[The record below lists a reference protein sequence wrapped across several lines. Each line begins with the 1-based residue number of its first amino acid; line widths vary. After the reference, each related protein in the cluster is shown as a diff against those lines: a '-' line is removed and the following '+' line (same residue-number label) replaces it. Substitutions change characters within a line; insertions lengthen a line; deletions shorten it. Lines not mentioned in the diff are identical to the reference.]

1 MTALQAARVDDP
13 IAHTA
18 SKSWMVVGLIGGA
31 LLGAAAVV
39 ATGGLALVVA
49 SAAVGACAA
58 GGLGEVLGSMSWAPR
73 HVTGMLSEGSPN
85 VYVNSRKAVRA
96 HLSLGK
102 CDEHSGSPKRVAEG
116 SIKTYINNYPAA
128 RVGDKLTCSAEIFA
142 GSPNVFF
149 GGEKVQ
155 TDEISPE
162 VPGWVNWLMLGVG
175 TAAIAVIATPA
186 IALLSTAG
194 AMLGG
199 TAGNWAGGLL
209 FGEGS
214 DGQKWS
220 MLLGSLIGG
229 GAGMKGGAKYDA
241 VRAAKLDAE
250 PLAPDVEVP
259 STDAVVPATKPAM
272 SLEDAMPGMGDAWIQ
287 RGREFADLRDPYLS
301 ARLSDDQ
308 VGALYGYTTDEGYTM
323 LNPALRGMKPM
334 TPGLEAYSQHLSDAM
349 DVLPAKSGTFVRGV
363 RSLPTEILDQH
374 VPGNIVSDPG
384 YFSTDMIKPFK
395 GKIQM
400 QVEGYSGKQID
411 FVSEFK
417 ETNMENEVLFKP
429 NTKFEVIDRVESH
442 GFTHI
447 KLKEL

>member
-18 SKSWMVVGLIGGA
+18 SKSWLVVGLIGGA

-58 GGLGEVLGSMSWAPR
+58 GGVGEVLGSMSWAPR
-73 HVTGMLSEGSPN
+73 HVTGMLTEGSPN

-128 RVGDKLTCSAEIFA
+128 RVGDRLTCSAEVFA

-149 GGEKVQ
+149 GGAKVQ
-155 TDEISPE
+155 TDDISPE
-162 VPGWVNWLMLGVG
+162 VPEWVNWVMLGVG

-220 MLLGSLIGG
+220 MLVGSLFGG
-229 GAGMKGGAKYDA
+229 GAGMKGGAKFDA
-241 VRAAKLDAE
+241 MRAARATEIVNAE
-250 PLAPDVEVP
+250 PVAAESGKP
-259 STDAVVPATKPAM
+259 SMTLKEAKGEATAERWTQK
-272 SLEDAMPGMGDAWIQ
+272 
-287 RGREFADLRDPYLS
+287 GRELADMFDPEMS
-301 ARLSDDQ
+301 ARLSDDE
-308 VGALYGYTTDEGYTM
+308 VGALYGYTTNPGYTEANM
-323 LNPALRGMKPM
+323 ALRGQIEM
-334 TPGLEAYSQHLSDAM
+334 TPQRQAFVDHINQGLDKLPAFDGVTVRGTDLPA
-349 DVLPAKSGTFVRGV
+349 DVLAKNQVG
-363 RSLPTEILDQH
+363 E
-374 VPGNIVSDPG
+374 IVSDPA
-384 YFSTDMIKPFK
+384 FMSTDIKQGFDGPTQ
-395 GKIQM
+395 IT
-400 QVEGYSGKQID
+400 VEGKTGRQID
-411 FVSEFK
+411 FLSHYK
-417 ETNMENEVLFKP
+417 QANETEVLFKP
-429 NTKFEVIDRVESH
+429 GTKFEVLERTDV
-442 GFTHI
+442 GGKTY
-447 KLKEL
+447 LKYKEIP

>member
-18 SKSWMVVGLIGGA
+18 SKSWMIVGLIGGA
-31 LLGAAAVV
+31 ILGAATV

-73 HVTGMLSEGSPN
+73 HVTGMLTEGSPN
-85 VYVNSRKAVRA
+85 VYVNSRKAIRA

-116 SIKTYINNYPAA
+116 SIKIYINNYPAA
-128 RVGDKLTCSAEIFA
+128 RLGDKLTCSAEIFA

-149 GGEKVQ
+149 GGAKVQ

-162 VPGWVNWLMLGVG
+162 IPGWVNWVMLGVG
-175 TAAIAVIATPA
+175 TAALAVVATPA
-186 IALLSTAG
+186 IAVLSAAG
-194 AMLGG
+194 ALLGG
-199 TAGNWAGGLL
+199 TAGNWAGGWL

-220 MLLGSLIGG
+220 MLFGSLIGG
-229 GAGMKGGAKYDA
+229 GIGMKGGAKFDA
-241 VRAAKLDAE
+241 VRAARLSAE
-250 PLAPDVEVP
+250 PVTPDA
-259 STDAVVPATKPAM
+259 AVSAINPVKPAM
-272 SLEDAMPGMGDAWIQ
+272 PLEEAMPGWGDAWIKN
-287 RGREFADLRDPYLS
+287 GREYAELRDPYLS
-301 ARLSDDQ
+301 SKLTDDQ
-308 VGALYGYTTDEGYTM
+308 VGALYGYTTNEGYTM
-323 LNPALRGMKPM
+323 LNPALRGTEPM
-334 TPGLEAYSQHLSDAM
+334 TPGLEAYSQHLSEAM
-349 DVLPAKSGTFVRGV
+349 DVLPPTSGTFVRGV
-363 RSLPTEILDQH
+363 RSLPPDVLDQH

-384 YFSTDMIKPFK
+384 YFSTDMVKPFK

-417 ETNMENEVLFKP
+417 DINLENEVLFKP

-442 GFTHI
+442 GFIHI
-447 KLKEL
+447 KLKEVQ